1 MEIMFLLVILRLKCK
16 FGKMSVQCHPLLNVI
31 QIVFT

>member
-16 FGKMSVQCHPLLNVI
+16 FGKMSVQCHPLLNAI